1 MSNGCVAMRKWQ
13 CQSCIQADSTEDNCA
28 CCLTCLVALATRQ
41 SYSARLLLAI
51 SSCICSGDRL
61 RQSEALGLA
70 IATMWVPELCARRWG
85 LREEFSS

>member
-1 MSNGCVAMRKWQ
+1 MKPACLYVDSMSHSW
-13 CQSCIQADSTEDNCA
+13 T

-70 IATMWVPELCARRWG
+70 MATMRACELCAGRRG
-85 LREEFSS
+85 LREEFNS

>member
-1 MSNGCVAMRKWQ
+1 MKLACLYVISMKR
-13 CQSCIQADSTEDNCA
+13 NCT

-41 SYSARLLLAI
+41 SYSARLLLAT

-70 IATMWVPELCARRWG
+70 IATMRVCELCAERRG
-85 LREEFSS
+85 LHEEFTI